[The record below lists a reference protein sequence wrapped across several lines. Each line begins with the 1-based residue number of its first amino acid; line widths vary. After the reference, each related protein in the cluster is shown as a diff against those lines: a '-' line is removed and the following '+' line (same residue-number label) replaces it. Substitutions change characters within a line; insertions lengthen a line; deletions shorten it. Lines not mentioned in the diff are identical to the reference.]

1 MSVGNSNLSW
11 FRTAYYR
18 ASCYNTRTIYL
29 AWQRCLDL
37 TDYAF
42 MMTIAGQPFL
52 TDFQTQQLIS
62 QFQQKTAL
70 NVSQINSQQ
79 VYVLSRELS
88 GTEHKKALDLFG
100 INEGIDLAAPQDNQI
115 QVIVGPRFG
124 TISPWASKATDI
136 FNNCE
141 IAINRVERVIVY
153 TLTIDIEAADK
164 KLPTAA
170 EQLLFDR
177 MTQSLV
183 YDLNDVNNLF
193 DDQQPASLNHI
204 DVIGQGRTALESAN
218 TEFGFAL
225 SVEDIDYLMNAYVNE
240 LKRNPTDVELM
251 MFAQANSEHCRHKI
265 FNAEW
270 KVDGAVQPKSLFQM
284 IKNTYKANPQGILSA
299 YKDNAAVMA
308 GSEGLRFYPV
318 PENATDAN
326 SVHPYDFHQ
335 EEIDILMKVETHNH
349 PTAIAPYAGA
359 ATGAG
364 GEIRDEGA
372 TGRGG
377 KPKAGLTGFHVS
389 HLHIPELA
397 EKWEQSGQLSTQ
409 DYGTPDRMATS
420 LEIMTEAPL
429 GSANFSNEFGRP
441 NLCGYFRSFQLD
453 TSAAKDGS
461 EMRGYHKPIMLAGG
475 YGNIKR
481 NLIEKNAIQ
490 QGDLLIVL
498 GGPAMQIGLGGG
510 AASSVDSGSLDEGL
524 DFASVQ
530 RDNAEMERRCQEV
543 MDRCWAL
550 AGNGQSGNDV
560 DASNNGKDGN
570 PIVSLHDVGAG
581 GLSNAM
587 PELVNDHEMGAV
599 LNLRKIP
606 SLEAGMSPMA
616 IWSNEAQERYVLAI
630 RPESKDQFDAIC
642 TRERCPYAILGEATE
657 IRQLVVNDDLLAEQ
671 PVDMPMQVLLGGTPQ
686 MQRSFSRQE
695 NELPPLELNNFNL
708 AESIKDVLRHP
719 TVASK
724 SFLISIGDRSI
735 TGMVVRD
742 QYVGRY
748 QVPVADCAVTASG
761 LLAIEGQPMSG
772 EAMSVGERTPVALI
786 SPKASARLA
795 VGEAITNIAGARISQ
810 LSDITMSANW
820 MAACGEDA
828 EDAALFDAVYTV
840 GEELCP
846 ALGIAIPVGKDSLS
860 MRANWTDST
869 DEGSTDKSVV
879 SPMSLVITAFA
890 PVIDVAKTLTPE
902 LINGDSAFYR
912 IDLSKG
918 KLRLGGSIL
927 AQTASQLGNECP
939 DLTQPSDL
947 VDFFNF
953 IQAGNAQGV
962 ISAYHDIGDGGL
974 LATIAEM
981 QFTSRQGIKLSL
993 DDKNLLGQL
1002 FSEELGA
1009 VIQVLPENV
1018 AALMQLAEEFNV
1030 SDMLSLVGQSTE
1042 EDSLIIQTPLHMG
1055 DDTLRF
1061 SRSELQQ
1068 EWSQVSYQIARRR
1081 DNPAC
1086 VQQEYDLIADASHKG
1101 LIAAPNFDLN
1111 QKVEEP
1117 YLASR
1122 DTKPRV
1128 AILREQGVNGQIEMA
1143 AGFTQAGFEAVDVHM
1158 SDLLNGRI
1166 NLRDFDGL
1174 VACGG
1179 FSYGDVLG
1187 AGSGWANS
1195 ILFHDELRMQ
1205 FVRFFA
1211 RPDTFSLGV
1220 CNGCQMMAQLKDL
1233 IPGADNFPRF
1243 IANKSAR
1250 FEARTVNVKIERT
1263 KSIFFKGMQDSILPI
1278 AVAHGEGYATL
1289 NTTEIDGMAKH
1300 GQLAMRFVDSQ
1311 GHPTETYP
1319 LNPNGS
1325 LGGVTGL
1332 CSTDG
1337 RVTLMMPHPERN
1349 LKAYNHSWK
1358 PEAWDEDGAWM
1369 RMFRNARAWL
1379 R

>member
-1 MSVGNSNLSW
+1 
-11 FRTAYYR
+11 
-18 ASCYNTRTIYL
+18 
-29 AWQRCLDL
+29 
-37 TDYAF
+37 

-52 TDFQTQQLIS
+52 TDFQTQQLIN
-62 QFQQKTAL
+62 QFAQKTDL
-70 NVSQINSQQ
+70 NVTQISTQQ
-79 VYVLSRELS
+79 VFVLSRELL
-88 GTEHKKALDLFG
+88 GEEQKKALDLLG
-100 INEGIDLAAPQDNQI
+100 VKEQTSLEAATERQI
-115 QVIVGPRFG
+115 QVIVSPRFG

-141 IAINRVERVIVY
+141 LKINRIERVIVY
-153 TLTIDIEAADK
+153 TLTLEGATED

-170 EQLLFDR
+170 ERLLYDR

-183 YDLNDVNNLF
+183 YDLNDVNKLF
-193 DDQQPASLNHI
+193 DDEPPASLNHI
-204 DVIGQGRTALESAN
+204 DVMGAGRSALESAN
-218 TEFGFAL
+218 TIFGFAL
-225 SVEDIDYLMNAYVNE
+225 SSDDIDYLMHAYVND
-240 LKRNPTDVELM
+240 LQRNPTDVELM

-270 KVDGAVQPKSLFQM
+270 TIDGEVQPKSLFQM
-284 IKNTYKANPQGILSA
+284 IKNTYQSNPEGILSA

-308 GSEGLRFYPV
+308 GAEGMRYYTI
-318 PENATDAN
+318 PEDAKNPNAA
-326 SVHPYDFHQ
+326 HPYGFHQ
-335 EEIDILMKVETHNH
+335 EAIDILMKVETHNH

-397 EKWEQSGQLSTQ
+397 EKWEQSGQVSTQ
-409 DYGTPDRMATS
+409 DYGTPERMATS

-481 NLIEKNAIQ
+481 NLIEKNPIRA
-490 QGDLLIVL
+490 GDLLIVL

-510 AASSVDSGSLDEGL
+510 AASSVDSGELDEGL

-543 MDRCWAL
+543 IDRCWAL
-550 AGNGQSGNDV
+550 AGNDI
-560 DASNNGKDGN
+560 DASNASKDGN
-570 PIVSLHDVGAG
+570 PIVSIHDVGAG

-587 PELVNDHEMGAV
+587 PELVDDHDMGAV
-599 LNLRKIP
+599 LNLRHIP

-630 RPESKDQFDAIC
+630 RPESKAQFDAIC
-642 TRERCPYAILGEATE
+642 ARERCPYAILGEATE
-657 IRQLVVNDDLLAEQ
+657 VRQLRVDDELLDDQ
-671 PVDMPMQVLLGGTPQ
+671 PVDMPMQVLLGGTPK
-686 MQRSFSRQE
+686 MQRSFEVQA
-695 NELPPLELNNFNL
+695 NELAPLVLNDFDL
-708 AESIKDVLRHP
+708 SESVKDVLRHP

-748 QVPVADCAVTASG
+748 QVPVADCAITASG
-761 LLAIEGQPMSG
+761 LIPLDGQAMTG
-772 EAMSVGERTPVALI
+772 EAMSIGERTPVALI
-786 SPKASARLA
+786 DPKASARLA
-795 VGEAITNIAGARISQ
+795 VGEAITNIAGARIAQ

-820 MAACGEDA
+820 MAACGDDT
-828 EDAALFDAVYTV
+828 EDAALFDAVHTV

-860 MRANWTDST
+860 MRANWTDDNADNQSQ
-869 DEGSTDKSVV
+869 DKSVV

-890 PVIDVAKTLTPE
+890 PVADVAKTLTPE

-912 IDLSKG
+912 LDLSRG

-939 DLTQPSDL
+939 DLDKPSDL
-947 VDFFNF
+947 IDFFNF
-953 IQAGNAQGV
+953 IQAGNEQGI

-993 DDKNLLGQL
+993 SDDNLLGQL

-1009 VIQVLPENV
+1009 VIQVMPEDV
-1018 AALMQLAEEFNV
+1018 AALVALADEYNV

-1042 EDSLIIQTPLHMG
+1042 EDSLIIQTPLHQG
-1055 DDTLRF
+1055 DKTLRF

-1081 DNPAC
+1081 DNPEC
-1086 VQQEYDLIADASHKG
+1086 VQQEYDLIADTNHKG

-1111 QKVEEP
+1111 QKIETP
-1117 YLASR
+1117 YLNSR
-1122 DTKPRV
+1122 ADSDNSKPRV
-1128 AILREQGVNGQIEMA
+1128 AILREQGVNGQLEMA

-1158 SDLLNGRI
+1158 SDLLEGRI

-1211 RPDTFSLGV
+1211 RPNTFSLGV

-1233 IPGADNFPRF
+1233 IPGAENFPRF
-1243 IANKSAR
+1243 IANESAR
-1250 FEARTVNVKIERT
+1250 FEARTVNVKVERT
-1263 KSIFFKGMQDSILPI
+1263 KSILFKGMQDSILPI

-1289 NTTEIDGMAKH
+1289 NATEIDGMAKH
-1300 GQLAMRFVDSQ
+1300 GQLAMRYVDSQ

-1337 RVTLMMPHPERN
+1337 RVTIMMPHPERN

-1358 PEAWDEDGAWM
+1358 PEQWDEDGAWM

>member
-1 MSVGNSNLSW
+1 
-11 FRTAYYR
+11 
-18 ASCYNTRTIYL
+18 
-29 AWQRCLDL
+29 
-37 TDYAF
+37 

-62 QFQQKTAL
+62 QFQQKTEL
-70 NVSQINSQQ
+70 NVSQIHTQQ
-79 VYVLSRELS
+79 VYVLSRKLE
-88 GTEHKKALDLFG
+88 GDEQKKALDLFG
-100 INEGIDLAAPQDNQI
+100 IKEDAQLTTPQDSQL
-115 QVIVGPRFG
+115 QVIVSPRFG

-136 FNNCE
+136 FNNCD
-141 IAINRVERVIVY
+141 IKINRVERVIVY
-153 TLTIDIEAADK
+153 TLTLDGTTDGEISTT
-164 KLPTAA
+164 LPAAA

-183 YDLNDVNNLF
+183 YDLNDVDKLF
-193 DDQQPASLNHI
+193 DDEAPASLNHI
-204 DVIGQGRTALESAN
+204 DVIGQGQSALESAN

-225 SVEDIDYLMNAYVNE
+225 SSEDIDYLMNAYVNE

-270 KVDGAVQPKSLFQM
+270 TVDGEIQPKSLFQM
-284 IKNTYKANPQGILSA
+284 IKNTYQSNPQGILSA

-308 GSEGLRFYPV
+308 GAEGMRFYSIP
-318 PENATDAN
+318 TDAQDPN
-326 SVHPYDFHQ
+326 AAHPYNFHQ

-397 EKWEQSGQLSTQ
+397 EKWETSGQLSTQ

-510 AASSVDSGSLDEGL
+510 AASSVDSGELDEGL

-543 MDRCWAL
+543 LDRCWAL
-550 AGNGQSGNDV
+550 AGNGQSDNNGDV
-560 DASNNGKDGN
+560 SNNSQDGN

-630 RPESKDQFDAIC
+630 RPESKDQFNAIC
-642 TRERCPYAILGEATE
+642 ARERCPYAILGEATE
-657 IRQLVVNDDLLAEQ
+657 VRQLVVNDELLSEQ
-671 PVDMPMQVLLGGTPQ
+671 PVDMPMQVLLGGTPK
-686 MQRSFSRQE
+686 MQRSFERQE
-695 NELPPLELNNFNL
+695 STLPALELNNFNL
-708 AESIKDVLRHP
+708 SESIKDVLRHP

-761 LLAIEGQPMSG
+761 LIALDDQPMTG

-795 VGEAITNIAGARISQ
+795 VGEAITNIAGARIAQ

-820 MAACGEDA
+820 MAACGDDA
-828 EDAALFDAVYTV
+828 EDAALFDAVHTV

-860 MRANWTDST
+860 MRANWS
-869 DEGSTDKSVV
+869 DEDADNQSQDKSVV

-890 PVIDVAKTLTPE
+890 PVVDVAKTLTPE

-939 DLTQPSDL
+939 DLDKPSDL
-947 VDFFNF
+947 IDFFSF

-993 DDKNLLGQL
+993 ADENLLGQL

-1081 DNPAC
+1081 DNPEC
-1086 VQQEYDLIADASHKG
+1086 VQQEYDLISDASHKG

-1117 YLASR
+1117 YLGSR
-1122 DTKPRV
+1122 DNKPRV
-1128 AILREQGVNGQIEMA
+1128 AILREQGVNGQSEMA

-1158 SDLLNGRI
+1158 SDLLEGRI

-1233 IPGADNFPRF
+1233 IPGAENFPRF

-1250 FEARTVNVKIERT
+1250 FEARTVNVKVERT
-1263 KSIFFKGMQDSILPI
+1263 KSILFKGMQDSILPI

-1289 NTTEIDGMAKH
+1289 DNTEIDGMAKH
-1300 GQLAMRFVDSQ
+1300 GQLAMRYVDSQ

-1337 RVTLMMPHPERN
+1337 RVTLMMPHPERT
-1349 LKAYNHSWK
+1349 LRAYNHSWK
-1358 PEAWDEDGAWM
+1358 PEEWDEDGAWM

>member
-1 MSVGNSNLSW
+1 
-11 FRTAYYR
+11 
-18 ASCYNTRTIYL
+18 
-29 AWQRCLDL
+29 
-37 TDYAF
+37 

-52 TDFQTQQLIS
+52 TDFQTQQLIN
-62 QFQQKTAL
+62 QFAQKTDL
-70 NVSQINSQQ
+70 NVSHISTQQ
-79 VYVLSRELS
+79 VYVLSRNLEGDELTK
-88 GTEHKKALDLFG
+88 GLDLLG
-100 INEGIDLAAPQDNQI
+100 VDQDIKIETPKDNQL
-115 QVIVGPRFG
+115 QVIVSPRFG

-141 IAINRVERVIVY
+141 LQINRVERVIVY
-153 TLTIDIEAADK
+153 TLTIDDK
-164 KLPTAA
+164 AVNELPKAA

-183 YDLNDVNNLF
+183 YDLAKVSQLF
-193 DDQQPASLNHI
+193 DDEPPATLNRI
-204 DVIGQGRTALESAN
+204 DVIGAGREALETAN
-218 TEFGFAL
+218 TTFGFAL
-225 SVEDIDYLMNAYVNE
+225 SSEDIDYLMNAYVNE
-240 LKRNPTDVELM
+240 LGRNPTDVELM

-270 KVDGAVQPKSLFQM
+270 TIDGEVQAKSLFQM
-284 IKNTYKANPQGILSA
+284 IKNTYQANPQGILSA

-308 GSEGLRFYPV
+308 GAEGMRYYPI
-318 PENATDAN
+318 PTDAMDVN
-326 SVHPYDFHQ
+326 TAHPYNFHQ
-335 EEIDILMKVETHNH
+335 EHIDILMKVETHNH

-397 EKWEQSGQLSTQ
+397 EKWEQSGQVSTQ
-409 DYGTPDRMATS
+409 DYGTPERMATS
-420 LEIMTEAPL
+420 LEIMLEAPL

-461 EMRGYHKPIMLAGG
+461 QMRGYHKPIMLAGG

-481 NLIEKNAIQ
+481 NLIEKNSIQ

-510 AASSVDSGSLDEGL
+510 AASSVDSGALDEGL

-543 MDRCWAL
+543 IDRCWAL
-550 AGNGQSGNDV
+550 AGNDV
-560 DASNNGKDGN
+560 EKSNNSKDGN

-587 PELVNDHEMGAV
+587 PELVNDHEMGAH

-630 RPESKDQFDAIC
+630 RPESEAQFDAIC
-642 TRERCPYAILGEATE
+642 ARERCPYAILGTATD
-657 IRQLVVNDDLLAEQ
+657 IRQLIVDDELLDEQ
-671 PVDMPMQVLLGGTPQ
+671 PVDMPMQVLLGGTPK
-686 MQRSFSRQE
+686 MKRSFERQA
-695 NELPPLELNNFNL
+695 NELAPLELNNFDL
-708 AESIKDVLRHP
+708 AQSVKDVLRHP

-748 QVPVADCAVTASG
+748 QVPVADCAITASG
-761 LLAIEGQPMSG
+761 LIALEGQVMSG

-795 VGEAITNIAGARISQ
+795 VGEAITNIAGARIAQ

-820 MAACGEDA
+820 MAACGDDL
-828 EDAALFDAVYTV
+828 EDAALFDAVHTV

-860 MRANWTDST
+860 MRANWTDEN
-869 DEGSTDKSVV
+869 DNQDKSVV

-890 PVIDVAKTLTPE
+890 PVVDVTKTLTPE

-927 AQTASQLGNECP
+927 AQTTSQLGNECP

-947 VDFFNF
+947 IDFFNF
-953 IQAGNAQGV
+953 IQAGNEQKV

-981 QFTSRQGIKLSL
+981 QFTSRQGVKLSL
-993 DDKNLLGQL
+993 NDENLLGQL

-1018 AALMQLAEEFNV
+1018 TALMELAEEYNV
-1030 SDMLSLVGQSTE
+1030 SEMLSLVGQSTE
-1042 EDSLIIQTPLHMG
+1042 EDSLIIQTPLHQG
-1055 DDTLRF
+1055 DKTLRF

-1068 EWSQVSYQIARRR
+1068 QWSQVSYQIARRR
-1081 DNPAC
+1081 DNPEC
-1086 VQQEYDLIADASHKG
+1086 VQQEYDLISDSTHKG

-1111 QKVEEP
+1111 QKVETP
-1117 YLASR
+1117 YLNSR
-1122 DTKPRV
+1122 EEKPRV
-1128 AILREQGVNGQIEMA
+1128 AILREQGVNGQTEMA

-1158 SDLLNGRI
+1158 SDLLEGRI

-1205 FVRFFA
+1205 FVRFFT

-1233 IPGADNFPRF
+1233 IPGAENFPRF

-1250 FEARTVNVKIERT
+1250 FEARTVNVKVERT
-1263 KSIFFKGMQDSILPI
+1263 KSILFKGMQDSILPI

-1289 NTTEIDGMAKH
+1289 NAVEIDGMEKH
-1300 GQLAMRFVDSQ
+1300 GQLAMRYVDSQ

-1325 LGGVTGL
+1325 VSGVTGL

-1337 RVTLMMPHPERN
+1337 RVTIMMPHPERN

-1358 PEAWDEDGAWM
+1358 PEQWDEDGAWM

>member
-1 MSVGNSNLSW
+1 
-11 FRTAYYR
+11 
-18 ASCYNTRTIYL
+18 
-29 AWQRCLDL
+29 
-37 TDYAF
+37 

-62 QFQQKTAL
+62 QFQQKTEL
-70 NVSQINSQQ
+70 NVSQIHTQQ
-79 VYVLSRELS
+79 VYVLSRDLVGDEQ
-88 GTEHKKALDLFG
+88 KKALDLFG
-100 INEGIDLAAPQDNQI
+100 VHADIQLAAPEANQV

-141 IAINRVERVIVY
+141 IEIKRVERVIVY
-153 TLTIDIEAADK
+153 TLTIDAKADGELSVTNN
-164 KLPTAA
+164 KLPKAA

-183 YDLNDVNNLF
+183 YDLNDVNKLF
-193 DDQQPASLNHI
+193 DDEQPASLNRI
-204 DVIGQGRTALESAN
+204 DVIGQGQSALEAAN
-218 TEFGFAL
+218 KEFGFAL
-225 SVEDIDYLMNAYVNE
+225 SSEDIDYLMNAYVNE

-265 FNAEW
+265 FNAQW
-270 KVDGAVQPKSLFQM
+270 TVDGEVQPKSLFQM

-308 GSEGLRFYPV
+308 GAKGLRYYPV
-318 PENATDAN
+318 PTDATDVN
-326 SVHPYDFHQ
+326 SAHPYDFHQ

-397 EKWEQSGQLSTQ
+397 EKWEQSGQVSTK

-461 EMRGYHKPIMLAGG
+461 QMRGYHKPIMLAGG

-510 AASSVDSGSLDEGL
+510 AASSVDSGELDEGL

-543 MDRCWAL
+543 IDRCWAL
-550 AGNGQSGNDV
+550 AGNEASGNDA
-560 DASNNGKDGN
+560 DASNTSNASKDGN
-570 PIVSLHDVGAG
+570 PIVSIHDVGAG

-587 PELVNDHEMGAV
+587 PELVDDHDMGAH

-642 TRERCPYAILGEATE
+642 ARERCPYAILGVATE
-657 IRQLVVNDDLLAEQ
+657 VRQLIVDDEMLDEQ

-695 NELPPLELNNFNL
+695 KELPPLELNDFNL

-761 LLAIEGQPMSG
+761 LTALDGQPMSG

-795 VGEAITNIAGARISQ
+795 VGEAITNIAGARINQ

-820 MAACGEDA
+820 MAACGDDT
-828 EDAALFDAVYTV
+828 EDAALFDAVHAI

-860 MRANWTDST
+860 MRANWTDINK
-869 DEGSTDKSVV
+869 DGNTDKSVV

-939 DLTQPSDL
+939 DLEKPSDL
-947 VDFFNF
+947 IDFFNF

-1018 AALMQLAEEFNV
+1018 AALMQLAEEFNI
-1030 SDMLSLVGQSTE
+1030 SDMLSLVGQSCE

-1086 VQQEYDLIADASHKG
+1086 VQQEYDLISDASHQG

-1122 DTKPRV
+1122 ENKPRV
-1128 AILREQGVNGQIEMA
+1128 AILREQGVNGQTEMA

-1158 SDLLNGRI
+1158 SDLLEGRI

-1233 IPGADNFPRF
+1233 IPGAENFPRF

-1250 FEARTVNVKIERT
+1250 FEARTVNVKVERT
-1263 KSIFFKGMQDSILPI
+1263 KSILFKGMQDSILPI

-1325 LGGVTGL
+1325 VGGVTGL

-1337 RVTLMMPHPERN
+1337 RVTIMMPHPERT
-1349 LKAYNHSWK
+1349 LRAYNHSWK

>member
-1 MSVGNSNLSW
+1 
-11 FRTAYYR
+11 
-18 ASCYNTRTIYL
+18 
-29 AWQRCLDL
+29 
-37 TDYAF
+37 

-52 TDFQTQQLIS
+52 TDFQTQQLIN
-62 QFQQKTAL
+62 QFAQKTDL
-70 NVSQINSQQ
+70 NVTQISTQQ
-79 VYVLSRELS
+79 VFVLSRELL
-88 GTEHKKALDLFG
+88 GEEQKKALDLLG
-100 INEGIDLAAPQDNQI
+100 VKEQTSLKAATERQI
-115 QVIVGPRFG
+115 QVIVSPRFG

-141 IAINRVERVIVY
+141 LKINRIERVIVY
-153 TLTIDIEAADK
+153 TLTLEGATED

-170 EQLLFDR
+170 ERLLYDR

-183 YDLNDVNNLF
+183 YDLNDVNKLF
-193 DDQQPASLNHI
+193 DDEPPASLNHI
-204 DVIGQGRTALESAN
+204 DVMGAGRSALESAN
-218 TEFGFAL
+218 TTFGFAL
-225 SVEDIDYLMNAYVNE
+225 SSDDIDYLMHAYVND
-240 LKRNPTDVELM
+240 LQRNPTDVELM

-270 KVDGAVQPKSLFQM
+270 TIDGEVQPKSLFQM
-284 IKNTYKANPQGILSA
+284 IKNTYQSNPEGILSA

-308 GSEGLRFYPV
+308 GAEGMRYYPI
-318 PENATDAN
+318 PEDAENPNAA
-326 SVHPYDFHQ
+326 HPYGFHQ
-335 EEIDILMKVETHNH
+335 EAIDILMKVETHNH

-397 EKWEQSGQLSTQ
+397 EKWEQSGQVSTQ
-409 DYGTPDRMATS
+409 DYGTPERMATS

-481 NLIEKNAIQ
+481 NLIEKNPIRA
-490 QGDLLIVL
+490 GDLLIVL

-510 AASSVDSGSLDEGL
+510 AASSVDSGELDEGL

-543 MDRCWAL
+543 IDRCWAL
-550 AGNGQSGNDV
+550 AGNDAEVSND
-560 DASNNGKDGN
+560 SQDGN
-570 PIVSLHDVGAG
+570 PIVSIHDVGAG

-587 PELVNDHEMGAV
+587 PELVDDHDMGAV
-599 LNLRKIP
+599 LNLRHIP

-630 RPESKDQFDAIC
+630 RPESKAQFDAIC
-642 TRERCPYAILGEATE
+642 ARERCPYAILGEATE
-657 IRQLVVNDDLLAEQ
+657 VRELRVDDELLDDQ
-671 PVDMPMQVLLGGTPQ
+671 PVDMPMQVLLGGTPK
-686 MQRSFSRQE
+686 MQRSFEVQA
-695 NELPPLELNNFNL
+695 NELAPLVLNDFDL
-708 AESIKDVLRHP
+708 SESVKDVLRHP

-748 QVPVADCAVTASG
+748 QVPVADCAITASG
-761 LLAIEGQPMSG
+761 LITLDGQAMTG
-772 EAMSVGERTPVALI
+772 EAMSIGERTPVALI
-786 SPKASARLA
+786 DPKASARLA
-795 VGEAITNIAGARISQ
+795 VGEAITNIAGARIAQ

-820 MAACGEDA
+820 MAACGDDT
-828 EDAALFDAVYTV
+828 EDAALFDAVHTV

-860 MRANWTDST
+860 MRANWTDDNDAKEDSQ
-869 DEGSTDKSVV
+869 DKSVV

-890 PVIDVAKTLTPE
+890 PVVDVAKTLTPE

-912 IDLSKG
+912 LDLSRG

-939 DLTQPSDL
+939 DLDKPSDL
-947 VDFFNF
+947 IDFFNF
-953 IQAGNAQGV
+953 IQAGNEQGI

-993 DDKNLLGQL
+993 SDDNLLGQL

-1009 VIQVLPENV
+1009 VIQVMPEDV
-1018 AALMQLAEEFNV
+1018 AALVALADEYNV

-1042 EDSLIIQTPLHMG
+1042 EDSLIIQTPLHQG
-1055 DDTLRF
+1055 DKTLRF

-1068 EWSQVSYQIARRR
+1068 QWSQVSYQIARRR
-1081 DNPAC
+1081 DNPEC
-1086 VQQEYDLIADASHKG
+1086 VQQEYDLIADTNHKG

-1111 QKVEEP
+1111 QKIETP
-1117 YLASR
+1117 YLNSR
-1122 DTKPRV
+1122 EDKPRV
-1128 AILREQGVNGQIEMA
+1128 AILREQGVNGQLEMA

-1158 SDLLNGRI
+1158 SDLLEGRI

-1233 IPGADNFPRF
+1233 IPGAENFPRF
-1243 IANKSAR
+1243 IANESAR

-1263 KSIFFKGMQDSILPI
+1263 KSILFKGMQDSILPI
-1278 AVAHGEGYATL
+1278 AVAHGEGLATL
-1289 NTTEIDGMAKH
+1289 NATEIDGMAKH
-1300 GQLAMRFVDSQ
+1300 GQLAMRYVDSQ

-1325 LGGVTGL
+1325 VGGVTGL

-1337 RVTLMMPHPERN
+1337 RVTIMMPHPERN

-1358 PEAWDEDGAWM
+1358 PEQWDEDGAWM

>member
-1 MSVGNSNLSW
+1 
-11 FRTAYYR
+11 
-18 ASCYNTRTIYL
+18 
-29 AWQRCLDL
+29 
-37 TDYAF
+37 

-62 QFQQKTAL
+62 QFQQKTEL
-70 NVSQINSQQ
+70 NVSQIHTQQ
-79 VYVLSRELS
+79 VYVLSRDLVGDEQ
-88 GTEHKKALDLFG
+88 KKALDLFG
-100 INEGIDLAAPQDNQI
+100 VHADIQLAAPEANQV

-141 IAINRVERVIVY
+141 IEIKRVERVIVY
-153 TLTIDIEAADK
+153 TLTIDAKADGELSATNN
-164 KLPTAA
+164 KLPKAA

-183 YDLNDVNNLF
+183 YDLNDVNKLF
-193 DDQQPASLNHI
+193 DDEQPASLNRI
-204 DVIGQGRTALESAN
+204 DVIGQGQSALEAAN
-218 TEFGFAL
+218 KEFGFAL
-225 SVEDIDYLMNAYVNE
+225 SSEDIDYLMNAYVNE

-265 FNAEW
+265 FNAQW
-270 KVDGAVQPKSLFQM
+270 TVDGEVQPKSLFQM

-308 GSEGLRFYPV
+308 GAKGLRYYPV
-318 PENATDAN
+318 PTDATDVN
-326 SVHPYDFHQ
+326 SAHPYDFHQ

-397 EKWEQSGQLSTQ
+397 EKWEQSGQVSTQ

-461 EMRGYHKPIMLAGG
+461 QMRGYHKPIMLAGG

-510 AASSVDSGSLDEGL
+510 AASSVDSGELDEGL

-543 MDRCWAL
+543 IDRCWAL
-550 AGNGQSGNDV
+550 AGNGQSGNDI
-560 DASNNGKDGN
+560 DASSNSKDGN

-587 PELVNDHEMGAV
+587 PELVNDHEMGAH

-630 RPESKDQFDAIC
+630 RPESKEQFDAIC
-642 TRERCPYAILGEATE
+642 ARERCPYAILGEATE
-657 IRQLVVNDDLLAEQ
+657 IRQLIVDDELLDEQ

-686 MQRSFSRQE
+686 MQRSFSRQD
-695 NELPPLELNNFNL
+695 NELPPLELNDFNL

-761 LLAIEGQPMSG
+761 LLALDGQPMSG

-786 SPKASARLA
+786 NPKASARLA
-795 VGEAITNIAGARISQ
+795 VGEAITNIAGARITQ

-820 MAACGEDA
+820 MAACGEDN
-828 EDAALFDAVYTV
+828 EDAALFDAVHAI

-860 MRANWTDST
+860 MRANWTDSNK
-869 DEGSTDKSVV
+869 DGSTDKSVV

-939 DLTQPSDL
+939 DLEKPSDL
-947 VDFFNF
+947 IDFFNF

-1018 AALMQLAEEFNV
+1018 AALMQMAEEFNV
-1030 SDMLSLVGQSTE
+1030 SDMLSLVGQSCE

-1055 DDTLRF
+1055 DATLRF

-1086 VQQEYDLIADASHKG
+1086 VQQEYDLISDASHQG

-1122 DTKPRV
+1122 ENKPRV
-1128 AILREQGVNGQIEMA
+1128 AILREQGVNGQTEMA

-1158 SDLLNGRI
+1158 SDLLEGRI

-1233 IPGADNFPRF
+1233 IPGAENFPRF

-1250 FEARTVNVKIERT
+1250 FEARTVNVKVERT
-1263 KSIFFKGMQDSILPI
+1263 KSILFKGMQDSILPI

-1289 NTTEIDGMAKH
+1289 DNTEIDGMAKH
-1300 GQLAMRFVDSQ
+1300 GQLAMRYVDSQ

-1337 RVTLMMPHPERN
+1337 RVTIMMPHPERT
-1349 LKAYNHSWK
+1349 LRAYNHSWK

>member
-1 MSVGNSNLSW
+1 
-11 FRTAYYR
+11 
-18 ASCYNTRTIYL
+18 
-29 AWQRCLDL
+29 
-37 TDYAF
+37 
-42 MMTIAGQPFL
+42 
-52 TDFQTQQLIS
+52 
-62 QFQQKTAL
+62 
-70 NVSQINSQQ
+70 
-79 VYVLSRELS
+79 
-88 GTEHKKALDLFG
+88 
-100 INEGIDLAAPQDNQI
+100 
-115 QVIVGPRFG
+115 
-124 TISPWASKATDI
+124 
-136 FNNCE
+136 
-141 IAINRVERVIVY
+141 
-153 TLTIDIEAADK
+153 
-164 KLPTAA
+164 
-170 EQLLFDR
+170 
-177 MTQSLV
+177 
-183 YDLNDVNNLF
+183 
-193 DDQQPASLNHI
+193 
-204 DVIGQGRTALESAN
+204 
-218 TEFGFAL
+218 
-225 SVEDIDYLMNAYVNE
+225 
-240 LKRNPTDVELM
+240 
-251 MFAQANSEHCRHKI
+251 
-265 FNAEW
+265 
-270 KVDGAVQPKSLFQM
+270 
-284 IKNTYKANPQGILSA
+284 
-299 YKDNAAVMA
+299 
-308 GSEGLRFYPV
+308 
-318 PENATDAN
+318 
-326 SVHPYDFHQ
+326 
-335 EEIDILMKVETHNH
+335 
-349 PTAIAPYAGA
+349 
-359 ATGAG
+359 
-364 GEIRDEGA
+364 
-372 TGRGG
+372 
-377 KPKAGLTGFHVS
+377 
-389 HLHIPELA
+389 
-397 EKWEQSGQLSTQ
+397 
-409 DYGTPDRMATS
+409 
-420 LEIMTEAPL
+420 
-429 GSANFSNEFGRP
+429 
-441 NLCGYFRSFQLD
+441 
-453 TSAAKDGS
+453 
-461 EMRGYHKPIMLAGG
+461 MLAGG

-481 NLIEKNAIQ
+481 NLIEKNAITK
-490 QGDLLIVL
+490 GDLLIVL

-510 AASSVDSGSLDEGL
+510 AASSVDSGDLDEGL

-543 MDRCWAL
+543 IDRCWAL
-550 AGNGQSGNDV
+550 AGNDV
-560 DASNNGKDGN
+560 DASNNSADIN

-599 LNLRKIP
+599 LNLRHIP

-630 RPESKDQFDAIC
+630 RPESQAQFDAIC
-642 TRERCPYAILGEATE
+642 QRERCPYAILGTATE
-657 IRQLVVNDDLLAEQ
+657 IRQLNVADELLDDQ

-686 MQRSFSRQE
+686 MQRSFNVQA
-695 NELPPLELNNFNL
+695 NELPPLELGDVNL

-761 LLAIEGQPMSG
+761 LIALDGQVMTG

-786 SPKASARLA
+786 NPKASARLA
-795 VGEAITNIAGARISQ
+795 VGEAITNIAGARIAQ

-820 MAACGEDA
+820 MAACGEDV
-828 EDAALFDAVYTV
+828 EDAALFDAVHAV

-860 MRANWTDST
+860 MRANWTDNAN
-869 DEGSTDKSVV
+869 DNGENQDKSVV

-890 PVIDVAKTLTPE
+890 PVVDVAKTLTPE

-912 IDLSKG
+912 IDLSRG

-939 DLTQPSDL
+939 DLDKPSDL
-947 VDFFNF
+947 IDFFNF
-953 IQAGNAQGV
+953 IQAASHNEGAQSV

-993 DDKNLLGQL
+993 TDDNLLGQL

-1030 SDMLSLVGQSTE
+1030 SDMLSLVGQSSE

-1055 DDTLRF
+1055 NETLSF

-1086 VQQEYDLIADASHKG
+1086 VQQEYDLISDASHQG

-1111 QKVEEP
+1111 QKVEAP
-1117 YLASR
+1117 YLNSR
-1122 DTKPRV
+1122 ADSDNSKPRV
-1128 AILREQGVNGQIEMA
+1128 AILREQGVNGQTEMA

-1158 SDLLNGRI
+1158 SDLLEGRI

-1233 IPGADNFPRF
+1233 IPGAENFPRF

-1250 FEARTVNVKIERT
+1250 FEARTVNVKVERT
-1263 KSIFFKGMQDSILPI
+1263 KSILFKGMQDSILPI

-1289 NTTEIDGMAKH
+1289 DNTQIDGMAKH
-1300 GQLAMRFVDSQ
+1300 GQLAMRYVDSQ

-1325 LGGVTGL
+1325 VGGVTGL

-1337 RVTLMMPHPERN
+1337 RVTIMMPHPERN

-1358 PEAWDEDGAWM
+1358 PEEWDEDGAWM

>member
-1 MSVGNSNLSW
+1 
-11 FRTAYYR
+11 
-18 ASCYNTRTIYL
+18 
-29 AWQRCLDL
+29 
-37 TDYAF
+37 

-62 QFQQKTAL
+62 QFQQKTEL
-70 NVSQINSQQ
+70 NVSQIHTQQ
-79 VYVLSRELS
+79 VYVLSRDLVGDEQ
-88 GTEHKKALDLFG
+88 KKALDLFG
-100 INEGIDLAAPQDNQI
+100 VHADIQLATPEDNQI

-141 IAINRVERVIVY
+141 IEIKRVERVIVY
-153 TLTIDIEAADK
+153 TLTIDAKADSELSATNN
-164 KLPTAA
+164 KLPKAA

-183 YDLNDVNNLF
+183 YDLNDVNKLF
-193 DDQQPASLNHI
+193 DDEQPASLNRI
-204 DVIGQGRTALESAN
+204 DVIGQGQSALEAAN
-218 TEFGFAL
+218 KEFGFAL
-225 SVEDIDYLMNAYVNE
+225 SSEDIDYLMNAYVNE

-265 FNAEW
+265 FNAQW
-270 KVDGAVQPKSLFQM
+270 TVDGEVQPKSLFQM

-308 GSEGLRFYPV
+308 GAKGLRYYPV
-318 PENATDAN
+318 PTDATDAN
-326 SVHPYDFHQ
+326 SAHPYGFHQ

-397 EKWEQSGQLSTQ
+397 EKWERSGQVSTQ

-510 AASSVDSGSLDEGL
+510 AASSVDSGELDEGL

-543 MDRCWAL
+543 IDRCWAL
-550 AGNGQSGNDV
+550 AGNDV
-560 DASNNGKDGN
+560 DASNNSADGN

-587 PELVNDHEMGAV
+587 PELVNDHEMGAH

-630 RPESKDQFDAIC
+630 RPESQAQFDAIC
-642 TRERCPYAILGEATE
+642 ARERCPYAILGEATE
-657 IRQLVVNDDLLAEQ
+657 IRQLIVDDELLDAQ

-695 NELPPLELNNFNL
+695 KELPPLELNNFNL

-761 LLAIEGQPMSG
+761 LLALDGQPMSG

-786 SPKASARLA
+786 NPKASARLA
-795 VGEAITNIAGARISQ
+795 VGEAITNIAGARINQ

-820 MAACGEDA
+820 MAACGDDN
-828 EDAALFDAVYTV
+828 EDAALFDAVHAI

-860 MRANWTDST
+860 MRANWTDSNK
-869 DEGSTDKSVV
+869 DGSTDKSVV

-939 DLTQPSDL
+939 DLEKPSDL
-947 VDFFNF
+947 IDFFNF
-953 IQAGNAQGV
+953 VQAGNAQGV

-1030 SDMLSLVGQSTE
+1030 SDMLSLVGQSCE

-1068 EWSQVSYQIARRR
+1068 EWTQVSYQIARRR

-1086 VQQEYDLIADASHKG
+1086 VQQEYDLISDASHQG

-1122 DTKPRV
+1122 ENKPRV
-1128 AILREQGVNGQIEMA
+1128 AILREQGVNGQTEMA

-1158 SDLLNGRI
+1158 SDLLEGRI

-1233 IPGADNFPRF
+1233 IPGAENFPRF

-1250 FEARTVNVKIERT
+1250 FEARTVNVKVERT
-1263 KSIFFKGMQDSILPI
+1263 KSILFKGMQDSILPI

-1289 NTTEIDGMAKH
+1289 DNTEIDGMAKH

-1337 RVTLMMPHPERN
+1337 RVTIMMPHPERT
-1349 LKAYNHSWK
+1349 LRAYNHSWK

-1369 RMFRNARAWL
+1369 RMFRNARAWI

>member
-1 MSVGNSNLSW
+1 
-11 FRTAYYR
+11 
-18 ASCYNTRTIYL
+18 
-29 AWQRCLDL
+29 
-37 TDYAF
+37 

-62 QFQQKTAL
+62 QFQQKTEL
-70 NVSQINSQQ
+70 NVSHIHTQQ
-79 VYVLSRELS
+79 VYVLSRKLS
-88 GTEHKKALDLFG
+88 GDEHKKALDLFG
-100 INEGIDLAAPQDNQI
+100 IQQGIDCVAPQDNQL
-115 QVIVGPRFG
+115 QVIVSPRFG

-153 TLTIDIEAADK
+153 TLTIDGDVSES
-164 KLPTAA
+164 KLSATLPKDA

-183 YDLNDVNNLF
+183 YDLNDVNKLF

-204 DVIGQGRTALESAN
+204 DVIGQGQSALESAN
-218 TEFGFAL
+218 TTFGFAL
-225 SVEDIDYLMNAYVNE
+225 SSEDIDYLMNAYVNE

-270 KVDGAVQPKSLFQM
+270 TIDGEVQAKSLFQM

-308 GSEGLRFYPV
+308 GSDGMRFYPV
-318 PENATDAN
+318 PTDPMDAN
-326 SVHPYDFHQ
+326 SIHPYGFHQ

-389 HLHIPELA
+389 HLHIPELS

-481 NLIEKNAIQ
+481 NLIEKNTIQ

-550 AGNGQSGNDV
+550 AGSDV

-587 PELVNDHEMGAV
+587 PELVNDHEMGAH

-630 RPESKDQFDAIC
+630 RPESEAQFDAIC
-642 TRERCPYAILGEATE
+642 ARERCPYAILGTATDV
-657 IRQLVVNDDLLAEQ
+657 RQLIVDDELLAEQ
-671 PVDMPMQVLLGGTPQ
+671 PVDMPMQVLLGGTPK
-686 MQRSFSRQE
+686 MQRSFERSE
-695 NELPPLELNNFNL
+695 STLPALALDNVDL

-761 LLAIEGQPMSG
+761 LLAIDGQPMSG

-795 VGEAITNIAGARISQ
+795 VGEAITNIAGACITQ

-820 MAACGEDA
+820 MAACGDDT
-828 EDAALFDAVYTV
+828 EDAALFDAVHAI

-860 MRANWTDST
+860 MRANWTDNN
-869 DEGSTDKSVV
+869 EGDAKDKSVV

-890 PVIDVAKTLTPE
+890 PVIDVAQTLTPE

-918 KLRLGGSIL
+918 QLRLGGSIL
-927 AQTASQLGNECP
+927 AQTLSQLGDDCP
-939 DLTQPSDL
+939 DLAQPSDL

-953 IQAGNAQGV
+953 VQAGNAQGV

-993 DDKNLLGQL
+993 TDDNLLGQL

-1030 SDMLSLVGQSTE
+1030 SDMLSLVGQSSE

-1055 DDTLRF
+1055 DKTLSF
-1061 SRSELQQ
+1061 KRSELQQ

-1086 VQQEYDLIADASHKG
+1086 VQQEYDLIADTNHKG

-1117 YLASR
+1117 YLNSR
-1122 DTKPRV
+1122 ANSNSSKPRV

-1250 FEARTVNVKIERT
+1250 FEGRTVNVKIERT

>member
-1 MSVGNSNLSW
+1 
-11 FRTAYYR
+11 
-18 ASCYNTRTIYL
+18 
-29 AWQRCLDL
+29 
-37 TDYAF
+37 

-62 QFQQKTAL
+62 QFQQKTNL
-70 NVSQINSQQ
+70 SITQISTQQ
-79 VYVLSRELS
+79 VYVLSRELD
-88 GTEHKKALDLFG
+88 GDEHKKALDLLG
-100 INEGIDLAAPQDNQI
+100 VNKGADDNIEITAPENNQL
-115 QVIVGPRFG
+115 QVTVSPRFG

-141 IAINRVERVIVY
+141 IEINRVERVIVY
-153 TLTIDIEAADK
+153 TLTVDGEVSESQLSE
-164 KLPTAA
+164 KLPKAA

-177 MTQSLV
+177 MTQSLS
-183 YDLNDVNNLF
+183 YDLSDVSKLF
-193 DDQQPASLNHI
+193 DDQAPASLNHI
-204 DVIGQGRTALESAN
+204 DVIEEGREALESAN
-218 TEFGFAL
+218 TTFGFAL
-225 SVEDIDYLMNAYVNE
+225 SSEDIDYLMNAYVNE

-265 FNAEW
+265 FNAQW
-270 KVDGAVQPKSLFQM
+270 TIDGEVQSKSLFQM

-308 GSEGLRFYPV
+308 GSEGWRFYPV
-318 PENATDAN
+318 PEATTDGTVNNDAA
-326 SVHPYDFHQ
+326 HLYGFHQ
-335 EEIDILMKVETHNH
+335 EDIDILMKVETHNH

-461 EMRGYHKPIMLAGG
+461 QMRGYHKPIMLAGG

-481 NLIEKNAIQ
+481 NLIEKNSIQ

-550 AGNGQSGNDV
+550 AGNDV
-560 DASNNGKDGN
+560 DVSNDGKDGN

-587 PELVNDHEMGAV
+587 PELVNDHEMGAH

-630 RPESKDQFDAIC
+630 HPESEAQFDAIC
-642 TRERCPYAILGEATE
+642 ARERCPYAILGTATDV
-657 IRQLVVNDDLLAEQ
+657 RQLIVDDELLMEQ

-686 MQRSFSRQE
+686 MKRSFSRQE
-695 NELPPLELNNFNL
+695 STLPALELGEVNL
-708 AESIKDVLRHP
+708 AESITDVLRHP

-735 TGMVVRD
+735 SGMVVRD

-761 LLAIEGQPMSG
+761 LLNLDGQPMSG

-786 SPKASARLA
+786 SPTASARMA
-795 VGEAITNIAGARISQ
+795 VGEAITNIAGARISK

-820 MAACGEDA
+820 MAACGDDV
-828 EDAALFDAVYTV
+828 EDAALFDAVHAV

-860 MRANWTDST
+860 MRANWTDS
-869 DEGSTDKSVV
+869 DANNSEQGAQDKSVV

-890 PVIDVAKTLTPE
+890 PVVDVAQTLTPE

-927 AQTASQLGNECP
+927 AQTLSQLGNDCP

-953 IQAGNAQGV
+953 IQAGNAQSV

-993 DDKNLLGQL
+993 TDDNLLGQL

-1009 VIQVLPENV
+1009 VIQVMPEDV
-1018 AALMQLAEEFNV
+1018 PALMQLAEEFNV
-1030 SDMLSLVGQSTE
+1030 SDMLSLVGQSCE
-1042 EDSLIIQTPLHMG
+1042 EESLLIQTPTSIG
-1055 DDTLRF
+1055 DNTLSF
-1061 SRSELQQ
+1061 SRGKLQQ

-1086 VQQEYDLIADASHKG
+1086 VQQEYDLITDSSYQG
-1101 LIAAPNFDLN
+1101 LIATPNFDLS
-1111 QKVEEP
+1111 QAIEAP
-1117 YLASR
+1117 YLNSR
-1122 DTKPRV
+1122 ANKPKV
-1128 AILREQGVNGQIEMA
+1128 AILREQGVNGQLEMA

-1158 SDLLNGRI
+1158 SDLLKGRI
-1166 NLRDFDGL
+1166 NLRDFEGL
-1174 VACGG
+1174 VTCGG

-1195 ILFHDELRMQ
+1195 ILFHDDLRMQ

-1211 RPDTFSLGV
+1211 RPETFTLGV

-1233 IPGADNFPRF
+1233 IPGAENFPRF

-1250 FEARTVNVKIERT
+1250 FEARTVNVKVERT
-1263 KSIFFKGMQDSILPI
+1263 KSILFKGMQDSILPI
-1278 AVAHGEGYATL
+1278 AVAHGEGFATL
-1289 NTTEIDGMAKH
+1289 NATEIDGMAKH

-1311 GHPTETYP
+1311 GQPTETYP

-1325 LGGVTGL
+1325 VGGVTGL

-1337 RVTLMMPHPERN
+1337 RVTIMMPHPERT
-1349 LKAYNHSWK
+1349 LRAYNHSWK
-1358 PEAWDEDGAWM
+1358 PAVWDEDGAWM
-1369 RMFRNARAWL
+1369 RMFRNARAWV

>member
-1 MSVGNSNLSW
+1 
-11 FRTAYYR
+11 
-18 ASCYNTRTIYL
+18 
-29 AWQRCLDL
+29 
-37 TDYAF
+37 

-62 QFQQKTAL
+62 QFQQKTNL
-70 NVSQINSQQ
+70 NITQISTQQ
-79 VYVLSRELS
+79 VYVLSRELD
-88 GTEHKKALDLFG
+88 GNEHKKALDLLAV
-100 INEGIDLAAPQDNQI
+100 DSATVLAAPQDNQL

-141 IAINRVERVIVY
+141 IVIKRVERVIVY
-153 TLTIDIEAADK
+153 TLTVDGEVSNSQLSE
-164 KLPTAA
+164 KLPKAA

-183 YDLNDVNNLF
+183 YDLSETSKLF
-193 DDQQPASLNHI
+193 DDEQPASLNHI
-204 DVIGQGRTALESAN
+204 DVIGAGREALESAN

-225 SVEDIDYLMNAYVNE
+225 SSEDIDYLMNAYVDE
-240 LKRNPTDVELM
+240 LQRNPTDVELM

-265 FNAEW
+265 FNAKW
-270 KVDGAVQPKSLFQM
+270 TIDGEVQSKSLFQM
-284 IKNTYKANPQGILSA
+284 IKNTYKTNPQGILSA
-299 YKDNAAVMA
+299 YKDNAAVME
-308 GSEGLRFYPV
+308 GSEGWRFYPV
-318 PENATDAN
+318 PEDAMDAN
-326 SVHPYDFHQ
+326 SAHPYDFHQ

-397 EKWEQSGQLSTQ
+397 EKWEQSGQVSTK

-420 LEIMTEAPL
+420 LEIMLEAPL

-481 NLIEKNAIQ
+481 NLIEKNSIQ

-550 AGNGQSGNDV
+550 AGNDV

-587 PELVNDHEMGAV
+587 PELVNDHEMGAH
-599 LNLRKIP
+599 LNLRKVP

-630 RPESKDQFDAIC
+630 HPESEAQFDAIC
-642 TRERCPYAILGEATE
+642 ARERCPYAILGTATDV
-657 IRQLVVNDDLLAEQ
+657 RQLIVDDELLAEQ

-686 MQRSFSRQE
+686 MKRSFSRSE
-695 NELPPLELNNFNL
+695 RTLPALELDEVNL
-708 AESIKDVLRHP
+708 AESITDVLRHP

-735 TGMVVRD
+735 GGMVVRD

-761 LLAIEGQPMSG
+761 LLNLDGQPMSG

-786 SPKASARLA
+786 SPTASARMA
-795 VGEAITNIAGARISQ
+795 VGEAITNIAGARIAQ

-820 MAACGEDA
+820 MAACGDDA
-828 EDAALFDAVYTV
+828 EDEALFDAVHAI

-860 MRANWTDST
+860 MRANWTDSNVKS
-869 DEGSTDKSVV
+869 DANNSEQGAQDKSIV

-890 PVIDVAKTLTPE
+890 PVVDVAQTLTPE

-927 AQTASQLGNECP
+927 AQTLSQLGNDCP
-939 DLTQPSDL
+939 DLTHPSDL

-953 IQAGNAQGV
+953 IQAGNAQEV

-993 DDKNLLGQL
+993 TDDNLLGQL

-1009 VIQVLPENV
+1009 VIQVMPEDV
-1018 AALMQLAEEFNV
+1018 PALMQLAEEFNV
-1030 SDMLSLVGQSTE
+1030 SDMLSLVGQSIE
-1042 EDSLIIQTPLHMG
+1042 EESLIIQTPTLMG
-1055 DDTLRF
+1055 DKTLSF
-1061 SRSELQQ
+1061 SRGKLQQ

-1086 VQQEYDLIADASHKG
+1086 VQQEYDLITDSSYQG
-1101 LIAAPNFDLN
+1101 LIATPNFDLS
-1111 QKVEEP
+1111 QAIEAP
-1117 YLASR
+1117 YLNSR
-1122 DTKPRV
+1122 ANKPKV
-1128 AILREQGVNGQIEMA
+1128 AILREQGVNGQLEMA

-1158 SDLLNGRI
+1158 SDLLKGRI
-1166 NLRDFDGL
+1166 NLRDFEGL
-1174 VACGG
+1174 VTCGG

-1195 ILFHDELRMQ
+1195 ILFHDDLRMQ
-1205 FVRFFA
+1205 FVRFFS
-1211 RPDTFSLGV
+1211 RPETFTLGV

-1233 IPGADNFPRF
+1233 IPGAENFPRF

-1250 FEARTVNVKIERT
+1250 FEARTVNVKVERT
-1263 KSIFFKGMQDSILPI
+1263 KSILFKGMQDSILPI
-1278 AVAHGEGYATL
+1278 AVAHGEGFATL
-1289 NTTEIDGMAKH
+1289 NATEIDGMAKH

-1311 GHPTETYP
+1311 GQPTETYP

-1325 LGGVTGL
+1325 VGGVTGL

-1337 RVTLMMPHPERN
+1337 RVTIMMPHPERT
-1349 LKAYNHSWK
+1349 LRAYNHSWK
-1358 PEAWDEDGAWM
+1358 PAAWDEDGAWM
-1369 RMFRNARAWL
+1369 RMFRNARAWV